1 MIKMFYACLAF
12 MNFLPLWVIVV
23 FLDCKAL
30 FWDHVEQNGTEWCG
44 LCGCCIGILISSLV
58 VVMGLNENKGQK
70 GGRGIIVEA
79 IEERKVMSAE
89 VLLSYV
95 LPLLAFDFGSWVG
108 MVQFL
113 LFFFVIL
120 LLQVRHN
127 AITGNVFL
135 ELLGYRFYDCK
146 YYNEEASHNEETRIA
161 KDAIL
166 ITRSYLGGEDGVQIN
181 VAFLNNQVALEV
193 EDGAPSNNVSPG
205 VLTEALETWR
215 GRDFDNSKEN

>member
-1 MIKMFYACLAF
+1 MKDAK
-12 MNFLPLWVIVV
+12 NV
-23 FLDCKAL
+23 F
-30 FWDHVEQNGTEWCG
+30 VED
-44 LCGCCIGILISSLV
+44 
-58 VVMGLNENKGQK
+58 
-70 GGRGIIVEA
+70 

-113 LFFFVIL
+113 LFFFVLL
-120 LLQVRHN
+120 LLQVRHH

-161 KDAIL
+161 KDAKL
-166 ITRSYLGGEDGVQIN
+166 ITRRYLGGEDGVKLN
-181 VAFLNNQVALEV
+181 VAFLNDQVALEV
-193 EDGAPSNNVSPG
+193 DDE
-205 VLTEALETWR
+205 
-215 GRDFDNSKEN
+215 

>member
-1 MIKMFYACLAF
+1 MIKMFFACLAF
-12 MNFLPLWVIVV
+12 MNFLPLWVIVA

-30 FWDHVEQNGTEWCG
+30 FFDHVKNNGTEWCG
-44 LCGCCIGILISSLV
+44 LCGCTIGVLICSLV
-58 VVMGLNENKGQK
+58 VVMGLNEKKGAK
-70 GGRGIIVEA
+70 DSRGIVITT
-79 IEERKVMSAE
+79 IEERKAVSAE

-161 KDAIL
+161 KDAKL
-166 ITRSYLGGEDGVQIN
+166 ITRRYLGGEDGVKLN

-193 EDGAPSNNVSPG
+193 
-205 VLTEALETWR
+205 
-215 GRDFDNSKEN
+215 RDE

>member
-1 MIKMFYACLAF
+1 MNKMFFACLLF
-12 MNFLPLWVIVV
+12 MNFLPLWVIVI

-30 FWDHVEQNGTEWCG
+30 FLDHVKNDGTEWCG
-44 LCGCCIGILISSLV
+44 LYGCCIGLLLCSIV
-58 VVMGLNENKGQK
+58 VFRGLCEKKGQN

-146 YYNEEASHNEETRIA
+146 YYNEGSCLNEKSPPGE
-161 KDAIL
+161 KVML
-166 ITRSYLGGEDGVQIN
+166 ITKSYLGGERGVKLD
-181 VAFLNNQVALEV
+181 VVFLNDQVALEV
-193 EDGAPSNNVSPG
+193 
-205 VLTEALETWR
+205 
-215 GRDFDNSKEN
+215 RDDS

>member
-1 MIKMFYACLAF
+1 MSKMFNACLAF
-12 MNFLPLWVIVV
+12 MNFLPLWAIVV

-30 FWDHVEQNGTEWCG
+30 FLDHVKNDGTEWCG
-44 LCGCCIGILISSLV
+44 LYGCCIGLLFCSIV
-58 VVMGLNENKGQK
+58 VFRGLCEKKGQN
-70 GGRGIIVEA
+70 GGRGIIVED

-113 LFFFVIL
+113 LFFFVLL

-146 YYNEEASHNEETRIA
+146 YYNEEAGHNEETRIA
-161 KDAIL
+161 KEAKL
-166 ITRSYLGGEDGVQIN
+166 ITRSYLGGEDGGNLN
-181 VAFLNNQVALEV
+181 VVFLNDQVALEV
-193 EDGAPSNNVSPG
+193 KDE
-205 VLTEALETWR
+205 
-215 GRDFDNSKEN
+215 

>member
-1 MIKMFYACLAF
+1 MTKMFYACLLF
-12 MNFLPLWVIVV
+12 MNFLPLWVIVI

-30 FWDHVEQNGTEWCG
+30 FIDHVKNDGAEWCG
-44 LCGCCIGILISSLV
+44 LYGCCIGLLLCSIAV
-58 VVMGLNENKGQK
+58 FRGLCEKKGQN

-146 YYNEEASHNEETRIA
+146 YYNEEAGQNEASRRVN
-161 KDAIL
+161 DAML
-166 ITRSYLGGEDGVQIN
+166 ITRSYLDGEDGVKLN
-181 VAFLNNQVALEV
+181 VAFLNAQVALEV
-193 EDGAPSNNVSPG
+193 KDE
-205 VLTEALETWR
+205 
-215 GRDFDNSKEN
+215 